1 MPGEREP
8 HRTRDPFGKALY
20 EGPWIAHVHDEREAG
35 PARDEPRRFVGHM
48 WRAATERRAVPAGL
62 DDLHRAVRR
71 GPGPATHPR
80 VLEPRE
86 VRPYDVAWLGRP
98 PPHLPPSERL
108 PLLGDGTEG
117 PTNRARQA
125 MRQATRRVVRAPGKL
140 HHVFPDHLGRRQ
152 AVHADTGRKVRETAR
167 VGNGEAPRIER
178 DYVEAPAA
186 LDRVAGQLLP
196 PQRPDRGVGREVA
209 TDEQQPGAS
218 QRRGGRMRRQGYR

>member
-48 WRAATERRAVPAGL
+48 WRAATDHRAVHAGL
-62 DDLHRAVRR
+62 DDLDRAARR
-71 GPGPATHPR
+71 GPRPAPGAD

-86 VRPYDVAWLGRP
+86 VGAHHVARLGRP

-108 PLLGDGTEG
+108 PLLGNGTEG

-125 MRQATRRVVRAPGKL
+125 MRQATGRSHATAAVPGGWRATDPARASRRAPS
-140 HHVFPDHLGRRQ
+140 
-152 AVHADTGRKVRETAR
+152 
-167 VGNGEAPRIER
+167 ER
-178 DYVEAPAA
+178 DVPPGGPRRTRPPRRALRRSAEASP
-186 LDRVAGQLLP
+186 
-196 PQRPDRGVGREVA
+196 
-209 TDEQQPGAS
+209 TTCPG
-218 QRRGGRMRRQGYR
+218 